1 MTIINARKKPVVI
14 QAVQWTGDNLQEIL
28 EFVSMHPDF
37 NTWFKNNDEYT
48 DFVRNDGNRFRIK
61 TLEGTMYA
69 DKGDWIIQGV
79 KGEFYP
85 CKPDIFDATYEVM
98 A

>member
-1 MTIINARKKPVVI
+1 MTIVNARKKPVVI

-28 EFVSMHPDF
+28 EFVGRHPDF
-37 NTWFKNNDEYT
+37 DNWFQDNAEYA
-48 DFVRNDGNRFRIK
+48 DFVRNDGNRFKIK

-69 DKGDWIIQGV
+69 DAGDWVIRGV

-85 CKPDIFDATYEVM
+85 CKPDVFAETYEVVP
-98 A
+98 